1 MVTVFRDLLRR
12 LSRNRVIRKR
22 LPAEFGGGLVY
33 CSPEALLS
41 MWKPGWR
48 SKQAQG
54 LMSWVRRYVHPGMCV
69 WDLGANQGIFSFA
82 ASARAGPAG
91 HVVAFEPDLFLVDLL
106 RRSVASG
113 AHLGAPVS
121 ILPMAVGSCSCLAE
135 FVIARTDRAL
145 NHLSEALGNPRT
157 GGARD
162 VVLVPCVPLD
172 WLLDHLPAPDFL
184 KVDVEGAELAVV
196 EGGERLFRE
205 VRPLMIVETAPEN
218 GAAMAALM
226 QRHGYVMLDA
236 DTDGDVA
243 LSAPAWNTVAVPSE
257 RIQDILNSR
266 QGQ

>member
-1 MVTVFRDLLRR
+1 MVTVFRELLRSF
-12 LSRNRVIRKR
+12 SRNRVIRKR
-22 LPAEFGGGLVY
+22 LPAEFGGGLIY

-54 LMSWVRRYVHPGMCV
+54 LMGWVRRYVRPGMCV

-82 ASARAGPAG
+82 ASGRAGAAG
-91 HVVAFEPDLFLVDLL
+91 RVVAFEPDLFLVDLL

-113 AHLGAPVS
+113 AHHGAPVS
-121 ILPMAVGSCSCLAE
+121 IVPMAVGARNCLAD

-162 VVLVPCVPLD
+162 VVLVPCAPLD
-172 WLLDHLPAPDFL
+172 WLLDHLPTPDFL
-184 KVDVEGAELAVV
+184 KVDVEGAELAVL

-205 VRPLMIVETAPEN
+205 VRPVMIVETAPEN
-218 GAAMAALM
+218 GVGMAALM
-226 QRHGYVMLDA
+226 HRHSYVMLDA
-236 DTDGDVA
+236 ETDLDVA
-243 LSAPAWNTVAVPSE
+243 LSAPAWNTVAVPAE
-257 RIQDILNSR
+257 RIQDILNIR
-266 QGQ
+266 RGQ